1 MSSLGVNVHLKILPL
16 PENLTAL
23 NMKIILLGTIWPFRS
38 GGIATFNERLT
49 RALIDGGDEVINYTF
64 SLQYPSFLFPG
75 KTQLSDQPAPEGLDI
90 RIKVNSINP
99 FNWLAVGREI
109 KSLKPD
115 LLLIRYWIPFM
126 APCLGT
132 IAKIVRLN
140 RHTKI
145 IAIADN
151 VIPHEKHLIDNILT
165 RYFTNNC
172 DGFITMSRSVLN
184 DLKLF
189 RPQAPMVY
197 TLHPLYDIFGKIV
210 PREQALK
217 KLDLD
222 PGYRYLLFF
231 GFIRDY
237 KGLDWLLE
245 AFGDEK
251 LRQFPVKLIIAGEFY
266 TSSEK
271 YLQIINNNKLS
282 DHVILRTDF
291 IADHEVA
298 YYFGAADMVV
308 QPYKSATQ
316 SGVTQIAF
324 HYNKPMLVTDVG
336 GLAEIIP
343 HGKVGYVVDPGAE
356 GITEGILDFY
366 KNDRGAFFTENV
378 IREKEKFSW
387 GTMVETIEI
396 VFENIKKRDK

>member
-1 MSSLGVNVHLKILPL
+1 MKR
-16 PENLTAL
+16 
-23 NMKIILLGTIWPFRS
+23 KIILLGTTWPFRS

-49 RALIDGGDEVINYTF
+49 RALIDNGDEVINYTF

-90 RIKVNSINP
+90 RIKVNSVNP
-99 FNWLAVGREI
+99 FNWLSVGREI
-109 KSLKPD
+109 RRLKPD
-115 LLLIRYWIPFM
+115 LLLVRYWIPFM
-126 APCLGT
+126 APSLGT
-132 IAKIVRLN
+132 ISRIARRN
-140 RHTKI
+140 HHTKV

-151 VIPHEKHLIDNILT
+151 IIPHEKHFVDNMLT
-165 RYFTNNC
+165 RYFTKSCN
-172 DGFITMSRSVLN
+172 GFITMSRAVLS
-184 DLKLF
+184 DLKKF
-189 RPQAPMVY
+189 RPLAPMVY
-197 TLHPLYDIFGKIV
+197 TPHPLYDIFGSII

-217 KLDLD
+217 QLNLSADF
-222 PGYRYLLFF
+222 RYLLFF

-245 AFGDEK
+245 AFGDQK
-251 LRQFPVKLIIAGEFY
+251 LRRFPVKLIIAGEFY

-271 YLQIINNNKLS
+271 YLQIIRNKNIA

-291 IADHEVA
+291 IPDHDVA
-298 YYFGAADMVV
+298 NYFGAADMIV

-336 GLAEIIP
+336 GLGEIIP
-343 HGKVGYVVDPGAE
+343 HGKVGYVVKPGPEA
-356 GITEGILDFY
+356 ITEAIFDFY
-366 KNDRGAFFTENV
+366 NNDRNDFFTGNV
-378 IREKEKFSW
+378 ISEKEKFSW

-396 VFENIKKRDK
+396 VFDKILKNRDE

>member
-1 MSSLGVNVHLKILPL
+1 LQPNPTTLKK
-16 PENLTAL
+16 
-23 NMKIILLGTIWPFRS
+23 KIVLLGTTWPFRS

-49 RALIDGGDEVINYTF
+49 RALIDNGNEVIIYTF

-75 KTQLSDQPAPEGLDI
+75 KTQLSDQPKPEGLDI

-99 FNWLAVGREI
+99 LNWLTVGNEI
-109 KSLKPD
+109 KNLKPD
-115 LLLIRYWIPFM
+115 LLLVRYWIPFM

-132 IAKIVRLN
+132 ISRIVRKN
-140 RHTKI
+140 NHTRI

-151 VIPHEKHLIDNILT
+151 VIPHEKHLVDNLFT
-165 RYFTNNC
+165 HYFTKSC
-172 DGFITMSRSVLN
+172 HGFITMSRSVLN
-184 DLKLF
+184 DLKQF
-189 RPQAPMVY
+189 RPLAPMVY
-197 TLHPLYDIFGKIV
+197 TPHPLYDIFGKIV
-210 PREQALK
+210 SREQALVQL
-217 KLDLD
+217 KLD
-222 PGYRYLLFF
+222 PQFRYLLFF

-237 KGLDWLLE
+237 KGLDWLLQ

-251 LRQFPVKLIIAGEFY
+251 LRHFPVKLIIAGEFY

-271 YLQIINNNKLS
+271 YLQIISEKNLTE
-282 DHVILRTDF
+282 HVILRTDF
-291 IADHEVA
+291 IADQDVA
-298 YYFGAADMVV
+298 NYFGAADMVV

-336 GLAEIIP
+336 GLGEIIP
-343 HGKVGYVVDPGAE
+343 HGKVGYVVNPGPAA
-356 GITEGILDFY
+356 ITEAINDFY
-366 KNDRGAFFTENV
+366 QNNRGPFFTDNV

-396 VFENIKKRDK
+396 VLNKISNTKT

>member
-1 MSSLGVNVHLKILPL
+1 MKK
-16 PENLTAL
+16 
-23 NMKIILLGTIWPFRS
+23 KIILLGTTWPSRS

-49 RALIDGGDEVINYTF
+49 KALIENGDEVINYTF

-90 RIKVNSINP
+90 RIRVNSVNP

-109 KSLKPD
+109 MRLKPD
-115 LLLIRYWIPFM
+115 LLLVRYWTPFM

-132 IAKIVRLN
+132 IARIVRKN
-140 RHTKI
+140 SYTRV

-151 VIPHEKHLIDNILT
+151 IIPHEKHFFDSALT
-165 RYFTNNC
+165 HYFTRSCN
-172 DGFITMSRSVLN
+172 GFVTLSRAVLN
-184 DLKLF
+184 DLKKF
-189 RPQAPMVY
+189 RPLAPMIY
-197 TLHPLYDIFGKIV
+197 TPHPLYDIFGKIV
-210 PREQALK
+210 SREKAIKRLE
-217 KLDLD
+217 LNPD
-222 PGYRYLLFF
+222 YRYLLFF

-251 LRQFPVKLIIAGEFY
+251 LRSLPLKLIIAGEFY

-271 YLQIINNNKLS
+271 YLKIISEKNLQ
-282 DHVILRTDF
+282 DYVILRTDF
-291 IADHEVA
+291 IPDQDVA
-298 YYFGAADMVV
+298 NYFGAADMVV

-336 GLAEIIP
+336 GLAETIP
-343 HGKVGYVVDPGAE
+343 HGKVGYVVNPGPEA
-356 GITEGILDFY
+356 ITDAIWDFY
-366 KNDRGAFFTENV
+366 SNARIDSFTANV
-378 IREKEKFSW
+378 IAEKEKFSW

-396 VFENIKKRDK
+396 VMNKIVLKRLK

>member
-1 MSSLGVNVHLKILPL
+1 MKR
-16 PENLTAL
+16 
-23 NMKIILLGTIWPFRS
+23 KIILLGTTWPFRS
-38 GGIATFNERLT
+38 GGIATFNERLA
-49 RALIDGGDEVINYTF
+49 RALIDGGDEVIIYTF

-99 FNWLAVGREI
+99 FNWAKVGREI
-109 KSLKPD
+109 RSLNPD
-115 LLLIRYWIPFM
+115 LLLVRYWIPFM
-126 APCLGT
+126 APSLGT
-132 IAKIVRLN
+132 IAKIVQKN
-140 RHTKI
+140 NHTKV

-151 VIPHEKHLIDNILT
+151 VVPHEKHFVDNILT

-172 DGFITMSRSVLN
+172 NGFITMSRAVLN
-184 DLKLF
+184 DLKQFQPL
-189 RPQAPMVY
+189 APMVY
-197 TLHPLYDIFGKIV
+197 TPHPLYDIFGSIV
-210 PREQALK
+210 PREQALVQ
-217 KLDLD
+217 LNLNPDF
-222 PGYRYLLFF
+222 RYLLFF

-237 KGLDWLLE
+237 KGLDWLLK

-251 LRQFPVKLIIAGEFY
+251 LRQFPIKLIIAGEFY

-271 YLQIINNNKLS
+271 YLQIIQEKNLGN
-282 DHVILRTDF
+282 HVILRTDF
-291 IADHEVA
+291 IADKEVA
-298 YYFGAADMVV
+298 NYFGAADMVV

-336 GLAEIIP
+336 GLGEIIP
-343 HGKVGYVVDPGAE
+343 HGKVGYVVNPGPEA
-356 GITEGILDFY
+356 ITEAIFDFY
-366 KNDRGAFFTENV
+366 NNDRNDFFTENV

-396 VFENIKKRDK
+396 VFNKLIIKN

>member
-1 MSSLGVNVHLKILPL
+1 LKR
-16 PENLTAL
+16 
-23 NMKIILLGTIWPFRS
+23 KIILLGTTWPFRS

-49 RALIDGGDEVINYTF
+49 RALIEGGDEVIIYTF

-90 RIKVNSINP
+90 RIKVNSVNP
-99 FNWLAVGREI
+99 FNWFSVGREI
-109 KSLKPD
+109 KQLNPD
-115 LLLIRYWIPFM
+115 LLLVRYWTPFM

-132 IAKIVRLN
+132 ISRIAQKN
-140 RHTKI
+140 HYTKV

-151 VIPHEKHLIDNILT
+151 VIPHEKHFIDNTLT
-165 RYFTNNC
+165 RYFTKFCN
-172 DGFITMSRSVLN
+172 GFITMSRSVLS
-184 DLKLF
+184 DLKQF
-189 RPQAPMVY
+189 RPLAPMVY
-197 TLHPLYDIFGKIV
+197 TPHPLYDIFGSIV
-210 PREQALK
+210 PRDQALK
-217 KLDLD
+217 ALNLD
-222 PGYRYLLFF
+222 PQFRYLLFF

-251 LRQFPVKLIIAGEFY
+251 LRQFQVKLIIAGEFY

-271 YLQIINNNKLS
+271 YLQIIREKGMA
-282 DHVILRTDF
+282 DQVILRTDF
-291 IADHEVA
+291 IADQDVA
-298 YYFGAADMVV
+298 NYFGAADMIV

-336 GLAEIIP
+336 GLGEIIP
-343 HGKVGYVVDPGAE
+343 HGKVGYVVQPGPEA
-356 GITEGILDFY
+356 ITEAIFDFY
-366 KNDRGAFFTENV
+366 ANNRGEFFTGNV

-387 GTMVETIEI
+387 GTMVETIDI
-396 VFENIKKRDK
+396 VLEKILKSK

>member
-1 MSSLGVNVHLKILPL
+1 MNR
-16 PENLTAL
+16 
-23 NMKIILLGTIWPFRS
+23 KIILLGTTWPFRS

-64 SLQYPSFLFPG
+64 SLQYPSLFFPG

-90 RIKVNSINP
+90 KIKVNSVNP
-99 FNWLAVGREI
+99 FNWVAVGREI
-109 KSLKPD
+109 KRLKPD
-115 LLLIRYWIPFM
+115 LLLVRYWTPFM

-132 IAKIVRLN
+132 IARIVRKN
-140 RHTKI
+140 NHTKV

-151 VIPHEKHLIDNILT
+151 VIPHEKHFIDNALT
-165 RYFTNNC
+165 DYFIGSC
-172 DGFITMSRSVLN
+172 DGFITMSRAVLS
-184 DLKLF
+184 DLKHF
-189 RPQAPMVY
+189 TPFAPMVY
-197 TLHPLYDIFGKIV
+197 TPHPLYDTFGMMV

-217 KLDLD
+217 QLNLNPDF
-222 PGYRYLLFF
+222 RYLLFF

-251 LRQFPVKLIIAGEFY
+251 LRRFPVKLIIAGEFY

-271 YLQIINNNKLS
+271 YLKIIREKNLA

-291 IADHEVA
+291 IPDHDVA
-298 YYFGAADMVV
+298 NYFGAADMIV

-336 GLAEIIP
+336 GLGEIIP
-343 HGKVGYVVDPGAE
+343 HGKVGYVVNPGPDA
-356 GITEGILDFY
+356 ITEAIFDFY
-366 KNDRGAFFTENV
+366 DNDRNDFFTANV
-378 IREKEKFSW
+378 ISEKEKFSW

-396 VFENIKKRDK
+396 VFGNINKAE

>member
-1 MSSLGVNVHLKILPL
+1 LY
-16 PENLTAL
+16 ENLPAL
-23 NMKIILLGTIWPFRS
+23 KKKIILLGTIWPFRS

-49 RALIDGGDEVINYTF
+49 KALIDGGDEVINYTF
-64 SLQYPSFLFPG
+64 SLQYPAFLFPG

-99 FNWLAVGREI
+99 FNWIAVGHEI
-109 KSLKPD
+109 KRLKPD
-115 LLLIRYWIPFM
+115 LLLVRYWTPFM

-132 IAKIVRLN
+132 IARIVRRN
-140 RHTKI
+140 NHTKV

-151 VIPHEKHLIDNILT
+151 VIPHEKHFIDNVLT
-165 RYFTNNC
+165 RYFTNSC
-172 DGFITMSRSVLN
+172 DGFITMSRAVLN
-184 DLKLF
+184 DLKQF
-189 RPQAPMVY
+189 RPLAPMVY
-197 TLHPLYDIFGKIV
+197 TPHPLYDIFGSIV

-217 KLDLD
+217 HLKLD
-222 PGYRYLLFF
+222 PAFRYLLFF

-245 AFGDEK
+245 AFGAEK

-271 YLQIINNNKLS
+271 YLQIIRDKNLT
-282 DHVILRTDF
+282 DYVILRTDF
-291 IADHEVA
+291 IADKEVVN
-298 YYFGAADMVV
+298 YFGAADMVV

-336 GLAEIIP
+336 GLGEIIP
-343 HGKVGYVVDPGAE
+343 HGKVGYVVNPGSEA
-356 GITEGILDFY
+356 ITEAIFDFY
-366 KNDRGAFFTENV
+366 NNDRKDYFTGNV
-378 IREKEKFSW
+378 ISEKEKFSW

-396 VFENIKKRDK
+396 VFDNTNKL

>member
-1 MSSLGVNVHLKILPL
+1 MKR
-16 PENLTAL
+16 
-23 NMKIILLGTIWPFRS
+23 KIILLGTTWPFRS

-49 RALIDGGDEVINYTF
+49 RALIDNGDEVINYTF

-90 RIKVNSINP
+90 RIKVNSVNP
-99 FNWLAVGREI
+99 LNWVAVGKEI
-109 KSLKPD
+109 RQLKPD
-115 LLLIRYWIPFM
+115 LLLVRYWTPFM
-126 APCLGT
+126 APCLGNISR
-132 IAKIVRLN
+132 IARQN
-140 RHTKI
+140 NHTKV

-151 VIPHEKHLIDNILT
+151 VIPHEKHFIDNLLT
-165 RYFTNNC
+165 RYFTDSCN
-172 DGFITMSRSVLN
+172 GFITMSRAVLN
-184 DLKLF
+184 DLKKF
-189 RPQAPMVY
+189 RPLAPMVY
-197 TLHPLYDIFGKIV
+197 TPHPLYDIFGSIV

-217 KLDLD
+217 QLNLSADF
-222 PGYRYLLFF
+222 RYLLFF

-251 LRQFPVKLIIAGEFY
+251 IRQFPVKLIIAGEFY

-271 YLQIINNNKLS
+271 YLQIIRNKNLAN
-282 DHVILRTDF
+282 HVILRTDF
-291 IADHEVA
+291 IADQDVA
-298 YYFGAADMVV
+298 NYFGAADMIV

-336 GLAEIIP
+336 GLGEIIP
-343 HGKVGYVVDPGAE
+343 HGKVGYVVKPGPEA
-356 GITEGILDFY
+356 ITEAIFDFY
-366 KNDRGAFFTENV
+366 NNDRNDYFTENV
-378 IREKEKFSW
+378 ISEKEKFSW

-396 VFENIKKRDK
+396 VFDKIFKNPDK

>member
-1 MSSLGVNVHLKILPL
+1 LHEIIIALKR
-16 PENLTAL
+16 
-23 NMKIILLGTIWPFRS
+23 KIILLGTIWPFRS

-49 RALIDGGDEVINYTF
+49 RALIDNGDEVVNYTF

-99 FNWLAVGREI
+99 FNWLKVGKEI
-109 KSLKPD
+109 KKHKPD
-115 LLLIRYWIPFM
+115 LLLVRYWTPFM

-132 IAKIVRLN
+132 IARIVSKN
-140 RHTKI
+140 NHTKV

-151 VIPHEKHLIDNILT
+151 VIPHERHFIDNVLT
-165 RYFTNNC
+165 QYFTKRC
-172 DGFITMSRSVLN
+172 DGFITMSRAVLN
-184 DLKLF
+184 DLKQFKPL
-189 RPQAPMVY
+189 APMAY
-197 TLHPLYDIFGKIV
+197 TPHPLYDTFGNIV

-217 KLDLD
+217 KLNLKADF
-222 PGYRYLLFF
+222 RYLLFF

-245 AFGDEK
+245 AFGDK
-251 LRQFPVKLIIAGEFY
+251 RLRKFPVKLIVAGEFY

-271 YLQIINNNKLS
+271 YLKIIREKKLT

-298 YYFGAADMVV
+298 NYFGAADMVV

-336 GLAEIIP
+336 GLGEIIP
-343 HGKVGYVVDPGAE
+343 HGKVGYVINPGSKA
-356 GITEGILDFY
+356 ITEALIDFY
-366 KNDRGAFFTENV
+366 ENDRNEFFTGNV

-396 VFENIKKRDK
+396 VFDNIVKDK

>member
-1 MSSLGVNVHLKILPL
+1 
-16 PENLTAL
+16 
-23 NMKIILLGTIWPFRS
+23 MKKRIILLGTIWPFRS

-49 RALIDGGDEVINYTF
+49 RALIDSGDEVINYTF

-99 FNWLAVGREI
+99 FNWIKVGHEI
-109 KSLKPD
+109 KRLKPD
-115 LLLIRYWIPFM
+115 LLLVRYWTPFM

-132 IAKIVRLN
+132 ISKIVRGN
-140 RHTKI
+140 NHTKV

-151 VIPHEKHLIDNILT
+151 VVPHEKHFIDNILT

-172 DGFITMSRSVLN
+172 DGFITMSKAVLN
-184 DLKLF
+184 DLKQF
-189 RPQAPMVY
+189 RPLAPMVY
-197 TLHPLYDIFGKIV
+197 TPHPLYDIFGSIV
-210 PREQALK
+210 PREQAIKHLN
-217 KLDLD
+217 LD
-222 PGYRYLLFF
+222 PAFRYLLFF

-245 AFGDEK
+245 AFGDKK
-251 LRQFPVKLIIAGEFY
+251 LRQFPLKLIIAGEFY

-271 YLQIINNNKLS
+271 YLHIIREKNLT
-282 DHVILRTDF
+282 DYIILRTDF
-291 IADHEVA
+291 IADKEVA
-298 YYFGAADMVV
+298 NYFGAADMVV

-336 GLAEIIP
+336 GLSETIP
-343 HGKVGYVVDPGAE
+343 NGKVGYVVEPGPLA
-356 GITEGILDFY
+356 IADAIDDFY
-366 KNDRGAFFTENV
+366 SNDRREFFTKNV
-378 IREKEKFSW
+378 ISEKEKFSW
-387 GTMVETIEI
+387 ENMVETIEI
-396 VFENIKKRDK
+396 VYNNILKLTNSPKDSFND

>member
-1 MSSLGVNVHLKILPL
+1 MKR
-16 PENLTAL
+16 
-23 NMKIILLGTIWPFRS
+23 KIILLGTTWPFRS

-49 RALIDGGDEVINYTF
+49 RALIEGGDEVIIYTF

-90 RIKVNSINP
+90 RIKVNSVNP
-99 FNWLAVGREI
+99 FNWFSVGREI
-109 KSLKPD
+109 KQLNPD
-115 LLLIRYWIPFM
+115 LLLVRYWTPFM

-132 IAKIVRLN
+132 ISRIAQKN
-140 RHTKI
+140 HYTKV

-151 VIPHEKHLIDNILT
+151 VIPHEKHFIDNTLT
-165 RYFTNNC
+165 RYFTKFCN
-172 DGFITMSRSVLN
+172 GFITMSRSVLS
-184 DLKLF
+184 DLKQF
-189 RPQAPMVY
+189 RPLAPMVY
-197 TLHPLYDIFGKIV
+197 TPHPLYDIFGSIV
-210 PREQALK
+210 PRDQALK
-217 KLDLD
+217 ALNLD
-222 PGYRYLLFF
+222 PQFRYLLFF

-251 LRQFPVKLIIAGEFY
+251 LRQFQVKLIIAGEFY

-271 YLQIINNNKLS
+271 YLQIIREKGMA
-282 DHVILRTDF
+282 DQVILRTDF
-291 IADHEVA
+291 IADQDVA
-298 YYFGAADMVV
+298 NYFGAADMIV

-336 GLAEIIP
+336 GLGEIIP
-343 HGKVGYVVDPGAE
+343 HGKVGYVVQPGPEA
-356 GITEGILDFY
+356 ITEAIFDFY
-366 KNDRGAFFTENV
+366 ANNRGEFFTGNV

-387 GTMVETIEI
+387 GTMVETIDI
-396 VFENIKKRDK
+396 VLEKILKSK